1 MTARPE
7 LIERGEELLQ
17 LTRLT
22 TDATNGMGSVGLV
35 AGPVA
40 TGKSVL
46 LSALCEQAH
55 LAGFITLRAV
65 GAQAESNTPLS
76 ITGQLLRHA
85 PLSPTRHKHV
95 QHLLR
100 LAAAATQNAPHWGEG
115 GGERAAHLCADLV
128 QELCAVLFELS
139 TTSPILLCVDDV
151 HHADDHSLQWLLFLI
166 RRLGSARIAV
176 VLAER
181 TASQHPQPAFHAELL
196 RQPNCRRV
204 MLGPLTRDGVNELI
218 GARLDDVHRTG
229 AHRGAHR
236 DGDLTTQEPAAKELC
251 SAVDALTGGNPLL
264 VHALLDDLRTC
275 TRLPSEARPA
285 TLGAGYAFSQA
296 VVSCLHRSESS
307 ALAVARGIAV
317 LGEDGCPQVLGHLL
331 ERSPSSVE
339 RVVRGLD
346 SAGLL
351 EHGRFRHPAVR
362 TAVLHD
368 TDAAELSR
376 LHFRAAHLLYS
387 RGATERAIAQQLLAS
402 TEPGESWSIKVLCDV
417 AREAL
422 VDGDAALARRCVE
435 HAHRSCTD
443 RRRRGEVLT
452 LLAGVEWQLQA
463 GNAVRHLPQL
473 TSALRAGD
481 IAERQSVVVLKYLLR
496 HGRLTE
502 ASATLEHIMSQ
513 QWTVEGRTAAELQT
527 VKLML
532 SSSYPGALAD
542 LPPLGPGRV
551 DEVRTPAAVR
561 ADPQLQAAAVLDE
574 VLSGR
579 AREHTFLAA
588 EQVLRSL
595 RLTYRSWEQA
605 EFALLALIY
614 GDQLERAALC
624 CDQLLERIGN
634 AAEGWRPPLLALRS
648 QIAIRQGRLA
658 DAERDAMTAL
668 EIMPWQGWGVNIGLP
683 LATLLLAQTAMG
695 KYEDAAELLHRPVP
709 QAIYKTRYGLHY
721 LYARGEFR
729 LATNNSQAALD
740 DFTICGEMMQDWDLD
755 LPSVVPWRGA
765 AARVHLQAGDM
776 LQAKVLIDEQARR
789 LQPGPSRSRGMTVR
803 LSAAVAE
810 LKHRPSLLRQ
820 AVDELQRSDSPI
832 ELALALADLG
842 YAHQNL
848 GDHKR
853 SRIMMNRAWQLAKEH
868 RAEPIQ
874 RGLSSLFSDVR
885 EEAPQAAGSAYA
897 GGLSDAERRVASLA
911 ALGHTNREI
920 ARELFIT
927 VSTVEQHL
935 TRVYRKLKVTRRSDL
950 PGELC
955 LVTGGATGA
964 ASYA

>member
-7 LIERGEELLQ
+7 LIERGDELLQ

-22 TDATNGMGSVGLV
+22 TDAVNGMGSVGLV

-40 TGKSVL
+40 TGKTVL
-46 LSALCEQAH
+46 LSSLCDQAAA
-55 LAGFITLRAV
+55 AGFVTLRAV
-65 GAQAESNTPLS
+65 GAEAESRTPLS
-76 ITGQLLRHA
+76 TAGQLLRLA
-85 PLSPTRHKHV
+85 PLTPARHEHV
-95 QHLLR
+95 QRLLR
-100 LAAAATQNAPHWGEG
+100 LAVSSATAAAAAGPQAQNAQ
-115 GGERAAHLCADLV
+115 LCGDLV

-139 TTSPILLCVDDV
+139 TLSPVLLCVDDV
-151 HHADDHSLQWLLFLI
+151 HHADEHSLQWLLFLI

-204 MLGPLTRDGVNELI
+204 MLGPLTRRGVDELI
-218 GARLDDVHRTG
+218 GSRLDQVHRTD
-229 AHRGAHR
+229 AHRS
-236 DGDLTTQEPAAKELC
+236 DEVSAAEL
-251 SAVDALTGGNPLL
+251 SSGVDALTGGNPLL

-275 TRLPSEARPA
+275 TRLPTEMRPA

-296 VVSCLHRSESS
+296 VVSCLHRSEAL

-317 LGEDGCPQVLGHLL
+317 LDEDSCSQVLGHLL
-331 ERSPSSVE
+331 EHSPASVE
-339 RVVRGLD
+339 RVIRGLD

-368 TDAAELSR
+368 ADADELSR
-376 LHFRAAHLLYS
+376 LHFRAAHLLYT
-387 RGATERAIAQQLLAS
+387 RGGTERSIAQLLLAS
-402 TEPGESWSIKVLCDV
+402 GEPGEAWSTKVLCDV
-417 AREAL
+417 ARQAL
-422 VDGDAALARRCVE
+422 VDGDADLARRCVE

-443 RRRRGEVLT
+443 HRRRSEVLT

-473 TSALRAGD
+473 TAALRAGD
-481 IAERQSVVVLKYLLR
+481 LAERQSVVVLKYLLR

-502 ASATLEHIMSQ
+502 ASATLEHIMCQ
-513 QWTVEGRTAAELQT
+513 QWDVESRTAAELQT
-527 VKLML
+527 VKLLL

-542 LPPLGPGRV
+542 LPPLGPCRV
-551 DEVRTPAAVR
+551 DEISTPAAVR

-595 RLTYRSWEQA
+595 RLTYRAWEQA

-614 GDQLERAALC
+614 GDQLERAAIC
-624 CDQLLERIGN
+624 CDQLLERIGH

-648 QIAIRQGRLA
+648 QIAVRQGRLA
-658 DAERDAMTAL
+658 DAERDAKTAL
-668 EIMPWQGWGVNIGLP
+668 ETMPWQGWGVNIGLP
-683 LATLLLAQTAMG
+683 LAALLTAQTAMG
-695 KYEDAAELLHRPVP
+695 KYEDAAELLNRPIP

-721 LYARGEFR
+721 LHARGEFR

-755 LPSVVPWRGA
+755 LPSVVAWRGA
-765 AARVHLQAGDM
+765 AARVHLQAGN
-776 LQAKVLIDEQARR
+776 LQQAKILIDEQARR

-885 EEAPQAAGSAYA
+885 DDLPEVPGPAGAACT

-955 LVTGGATGA
+955 LATGSPAGAA

>member
-1 MTARPE
+1 MTPRTE

-17 LTRLT
+17 LSRIT
-22 TDATNGMGSVGLV
+22 TDALNGVGAVGLV

-55 LAGFITLRAV
+55 TAGFVTLRAV
-65 GAQAESNTPLS
+65 GAQAEDHTPLS
-76 ITGQLLRHA
+76 IAGQLLRHA
-85 PLSPTRHKHV
+85 PLNPARHEHV
-95 QHLLR
+95 QRLLR
-100 LAAAATQNAPHWGEG
+100 LAVTSAAAAGADAPSALHARTGPDSDAG
-115 GGERAAHLCADLV
+115 RPARLCGDLV

-139 TTSPILLCVDDV
+139 TVSPILICVDDV
-151 HHADDHSLQWLLFLI
+151 HHADEHSLQWLLFLI

-176 VLAER
+176 VLTER

-204 MLGPLTRDGVNELI
+204 MLGPLSHDGVSALT
-218 GARLDDVHRTG
+218 GARLEDGRRTVG
-229 AHRGAHR
+229 QR
-236 DGDLTTQEPAAKELC
+236 DEELAAPELC
-251 SAVDALTGGNPLL
+251 ARVDALTGGNPLL

-275 TRLPSEARPA
+275 TRLPSEARSA

-296 VVSCLHRSESS
+296 VVSCLHRSEAS

-317 LGEDGCPQVLGHLL
+317 LGDESCVQVLGHLVD
-331 ERSPSSVE
+331 RSPASVE
-339 RVVRGLD
+339 RVIRGLD
-346 SAGLL
+346 SAGML

-368 TDAAELSR
+368 TDAGELSR
-376 LHFRAAHLLYS
+376 LHFRAAHLLYT
-387 RGATERAIAQQLLAS
+387 RGAPERAIAEQLLAS
-402 TEPGESWSIKVLCDV
+402 TEPGEAWSTKVLCDV

-473 TSALRAGD
+473 TSALRSGD
-481 IAERQSVVVLKYLLR
+481 LGERQSVVVLKYLLR
-496 HGRLTE
+496 HGRITE
-502 ASATLEHIMSQ
+502 ASAILEHIIGQ
-513 QWTVEGRTAAELQT
+513 QWTVESRTAAELQT

-532 SSSYPGALAD
+532 SSSYPGAIAD
-542 LPPLGPGRV
+542 LPPLGPCRV
-551 DEVRTPAAVR
+551 DEGHTPAAVR

-614 GDQLERAALC
+614 GDQLDRAALC

-648 QIAIRQGRLA
+648 QIAARQGRLA
-658 DAERDAMTAL
+658 DAERDAMAAL
-668 EIMPWQGWGVNIGLP
+668 EAMPWQGWGVNIALP
-683 LATLLLAQTAMG
+683 LATLLCAQTAMG
-695 KYEDAAELLHRPVP
+695 KYEDAAELLNRPVP

-765 AARVHLQAGDM
+765 AARVHLQAGDS
-776 LQAKVLIDEQARR
+776 QKAKVLIDEQTRR

-842 YAHQNL
+842 YTHQKL

-853 SRIMMNRAWQLAKEH
+853 SRIMMTRAWQLAKEH

-874 RGLSSLFSDVR
+874 RGLSNLFSDVR
-885 EEAPQAAGSAYA
+885 EEVPQTAGGASAD
-897 GGLSDAERRVASLA
+897 GLSDAERRVASLA

-955 LVTGGATGA
+955 LAAGGGTAG
-964 ASYA
+964 YA